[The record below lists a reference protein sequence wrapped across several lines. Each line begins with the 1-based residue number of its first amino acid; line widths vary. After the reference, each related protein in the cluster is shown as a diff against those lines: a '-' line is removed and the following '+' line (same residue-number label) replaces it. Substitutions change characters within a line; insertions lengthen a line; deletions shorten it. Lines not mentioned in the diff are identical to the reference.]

1 MLAGEEII
9 HLIFEHH
16 VDDGKT
22 EKGRA
27 PDIRLFL
34 YRVHGDLDRDRDKL
48 LDLLGAPARPL
59 GDNRHLRIRHI
70 RKCVDRRMDKA
81 GDTGDYGDVVQKK
94 IKNLFRRENVMI
106 LSMNVCISS
115 GYFNSLYTKRAFR
128 STIRSPSFK
137 PDRR

>member
-70 RKCVDRRMDKA
+70 RKRVDRRMDKA
-81 GDTGDYGDVVQKK
+81 GDTGDYGDRGTEEDKEFVPEGERYDIIYEFVH
-94 IKNLFRRENVMI
+94 IVRL
-106 LSMNVCISS
+106 L
-115 GYFNSLYTKRAFR
+115 
-128 STIRSPSFK
+128 
-137 PDRR
+137 